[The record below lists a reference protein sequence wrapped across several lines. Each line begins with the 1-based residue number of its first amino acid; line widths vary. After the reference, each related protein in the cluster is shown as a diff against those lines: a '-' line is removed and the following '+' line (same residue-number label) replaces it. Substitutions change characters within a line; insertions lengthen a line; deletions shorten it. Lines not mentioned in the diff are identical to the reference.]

1 MAKILDN
8 RWVAL
13 SAGLFV
19 QLVAGTAYAFGIY
32 SNELK
37 VSMNWSQRD
46 VDRASSLGNIGMYFG
61 VFAGLF
67 YDRFGKPI
75 TGLIGTFITSTGY
88 LLIYLLTTGVIPPNP
103 YLGAFLFMYTWHG
116 SAWLDVSAIA
126 TATKNFPED
135 KGLALGIMKS
145 FFGLSSF
152 FCVSLHF
159 VAPCFVKEQK
169 AV

>member
-88 LLIYLLTTGVIPPNP
+88 LPTE
-103 YLGAFLFMYTWHG
+103 
-116 SAWLDVSAIA
+116 VSADSITASAPSITEFA
-126 TATKNFPED
+126 T
-135 KGLALGIMKS
+135 S
-145 FFGLSSF
+145 FTSARVGVRLSII
-152 FCVSLHF
+152 VSII
-159 VAPCFVKEQK
+159 
-169 AV
+169 